1 MASANGI
8 KLENSIWQ
16 KYFFDHGFTIHV
28 APPEDVLL
36 VGFASNM
43 CHLTLATVVFCL
55 LILYP
60 PDISEIFLEDDIEI
74 DR

>member
-1 MASANGI
+1 MESGWKAVSD
-8 KLENSIWQ
+8 K
-16 KYFFDHGFTIHV
+16 KYYFDHGFTIHV

-43 CHLTLATVVFCL
+43 CHLTLATVVFRL